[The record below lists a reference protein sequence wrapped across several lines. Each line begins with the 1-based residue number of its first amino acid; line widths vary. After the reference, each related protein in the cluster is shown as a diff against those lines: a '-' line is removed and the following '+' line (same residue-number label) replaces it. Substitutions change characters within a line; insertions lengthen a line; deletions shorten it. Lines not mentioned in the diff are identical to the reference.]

1 MGLSPSIA
9 TIVDEEQHF
18 LNAIINVLHLFISRN
33 EIGLDYVAIVNH
45 GIECTDNKINEGRYG
60 VSFKYCRVCQCR
72 QLMAASC
79 VPANVPL
86 KKEHSFNP
94 IASLKLPAQ

>member
-45 GIECTDNKINEGRYG
+45 GIECTDN
-60 VSFKYCRVCQCR
+60 
-72 QLMAASC
+72 
-79 VPANVPL
+79 
-86 KKEHSFNP
+86 
-94 IASLKLPAQ
+94 